1 MLSRCVQDIFWRCIQ
16 TMTGPRLWRHLIPYK
31 TWLSNTFLGL
41 CRAGEVVQDGLRIW
55 WKDSP
60 CGFSP
65 CEESPGWH
73 KVGTMV
79 PGARVSPEIKNALT
93 DLTKMTGKDSLM
105 TAKCHLVTVK
115 ENLMRKS
122 LVAIHQHQPITS
134 LIQILVRPT
143 ADGYTQGE
151 SWGPY

>member
-1 MLSRCVQDIFWRCIQ
+1 MAQ
-16 TMTGPRLWRHLIPYK
+16 GGY
-31 TWLSNTFLGL
+31 N
-41 CRAGEVVQDGLRIW
+41 
-55 WKDSP
+55 
-60 CGFSP
+60 
-65 CEESPGWH
+65 
-73 KVGTMV
+73 V